1 MMSKQHQPAS
11 RPVRTPDPRTAPSPA
26 AGIAIRCSVIV
37 PVFNGARVIGRCLDA
52 LAQQTLPPAEFEIII
67 TDDGSTDGTAERVA
81 EWAGQHPWVAVSLLR
96 QQHAGPAS
104 ARNRGALAARGPILL
119 FTDADCRPV
128 SGWIAALL
136 AAFDTADPPAGLM
149 GVYRTDQTDLA
160 GRFAQ
165 MEFEDRYARISPGQ
179 QLDVV
184 ATYSAAFR
192 RDLFLA
198 EGGFDPGFPKANNE
212 DVEFSYRLSEQGY
225 QMRFVPD
232 AQVYHPHANTW
243 LRYARTK
250 TGRGYWRTIV
260 YQRHP
265 GKALKDSYTPQV
277 LKLQILLAPL
287 VAAGVAAAL
296 LQRRLAWLALAA
308 PFLATTL
315 PFVRFAA
322 RRDPAVAAV
331 SPWGLW
337 VRSIA
342 FALGV
347 AGGMLANLRRQA
359 EPAARPA
366 PDEAQP

>member
-1 MMSKQHQPAS
+1 MSNQQKPLTQTDEA
-11 RPVRTPDPRTAPSPA
+11 PDSRTAL
-26 AGIAIRCSVIV
+26 RCSVIV
-37 PVFNGARVIGRCLDA
+37 PVYNGASVIDRCLDA
-52 LAQQTLPPAEFEIII
+52 LADQTIPPTDFEIII
-67 TDDGSTDGTAERVA
+67 VDDGSTDGTAARIA
-81 EWAGQHPWVAVSLLR
+81 EWAARHSCVAVSILR
-96 QQHAGPAS
+96 QQQAGPAS
-104 ARNRGALAARGPILL
+104 ARNHGARNARGPLLL

-136 AAFDTADPPAGLM
+136 AAFEAPDRPAGLM

-165 MEFEDRYARISPGQ
+165 MEFEDRYDRMMHSQ

-212 DVEFSYRLSEQGY
+212 DVEFSYRLSEQGH
-225 QMRFVPD
+225 QMRFVPE
-232 AQVYHPHANTW
+232 AQVFHHHANTW
-243 LRYARTK
+243 RRYARLK

-260 YQRHP
+260 YRRHP
-265 GKALKDSYTPQV
+265 GKALRDTYTPQV

-287 VAAGVAAAL
+287 ALLGVIAAL
-296 LQRRLAWLALAA
+296 LHRRPVWTALAA

-322 RRDPAVAAV
+322 RRDPVVAAV

-337 VRSIA
+337 LRSIA
-342 FALGV
+342 FAAGV
-347 AGGMLANLRRQA
+347 AAGALANLRRQP
-359 EPAARPA
+359 EQTTLPASE
-366 PDEAQP
+366 EALS

>member
-1 MMSKQHQPAS
+1 MSKQAEPAT
-11 RPVRTPDPRTAPSPA
+11 RPVETTDPRTTHGQS
-26 AGIAIRCSVIV
+26 AGVQIRCSVIV
-37 PVFNGARVIGRCLDA
+37 PVFNGARVIDRCLDA
-52 LAQQTLPPAEFEIII
+52 LARQTIPPAQFEIII
-67 TDDGSTDGTAERVA
+67 VDDGSTDRTAERVA
-81 EWAGQHPWVAVSLLR
+81 EWAGQHPGIAVSVLR
-96 QQHAGPAS
+96 QSQAGPAS

-128 SGWIAALL
+128 PGWIAALL
-136 AAFDTADPPAGLM
+136 DGFDTPDPPAGLM
-149 GVYRTDQTDLA
+149 GIYCTDQTDLA

-165 MEFEDRYARISPGQ
+165 MEFEDRYSRMRQSQ

-184 ATYSAAFR
+184 ATYSAAFQ

-225 QMRFVPD
+225 RMRFVPE
-232 AQVYHPHANTW
+232 AQVYHHHANTW
-243 LRYARTK
+243 LRYTQLK
-250 TGRGYWRTIV
+250 SGRGYWRTIV
-260 YQRHP
+260 YRRYP
-265 GKALKDSYTPQV
+265 GKALRDTYTPQV

-287 VAAGVAAAL
+287 AVVGVVAAL
-296 LQRRLAWLALAA
+296 LHRRIGWTALAA

-337 VRSIA
+337 LRSIA
-342 FALGV
+342 FAAGV
-347 AGGMLANLRRQA
+347 AAGALASLRGQP
-359 EPAARPA
+359 EQKSQPT
-366 PDEAQP
+366 PDEVRP

>member
-1 MMSKQHQPAS
+1 MSKHQRPAS
-11 RPVRTPDPRTAPSPA
+11 RPAETPDPRA
-26 AGIAIRCSVIV
+26 AQTSALRCSVIV
-37 PVFNGARVIGRCLDA
+37 PVYNGARVIDRCLDA
-52 LAQQTLPPAEFEIII
+52 LAQQTVSPAEFEIII
-67 TDDGSTDGTAERVA
+67 VDDGSSDGTAERVA
-81 EWAGQHPWVAVSLLR
+81 EWAGRHTRVAVSLLR
-96 QQHAGPAS
+96 QGQAGPAS
-104 ARNRGALAARGPILL
+104 ARNRGALAARGPLLL

-128 SGWIAALL
+128 PGWIAALL
-136 AAFDTADPPAGLM
+136 AAFDAPDQPAGLM
-149 GVYRTDQTDLA
+149 GVYCTDQTDLA

-165 MEFEDRYARISPGQ
+165 MEFEDRYDRMRHGQ

-212 DVEFSYRLSEQGY
+212 DVEFSYRLSEQGH
-225 QMRFVPD
+225 QMRFVPE
-232 AQVYHPHANTW
+232 AQVYHHHANTW
-243 LRYARTK
+243 RRYAQLK

-260 YQRHP
+260 YRRHP

-287 VAAGVAAAL
+287 MVLGGVAAL
-296 LQRRLAWLALAA
+296 IHRRLGWTALAA

-322 RRDPAVAAV
+322 RRDLAVAAV

-337 VRSIA
+337 LRSIA

-347 AGGMLANLRRQA
+347 AAGALANLRRQQEQTA
-359 EPAARPA
+359 QPA
-366 PDEAQP
+366 PDEVRS

>member
-1 MMSKQHQPAS
+1 MSKQPQPAS
-11 RPVRTPDPRTAPSPA
+11 QPVETSDPRPA
-26 AGIAIRCSVIV
+26 SGQAASGAFRCSVIV
-37 PVFNGARVIGRCLDA
+37 PVFNGARVVDACLDA
-52 LAQQTLPPAEFEIII
+52 LAQQTVPLAQFEIIMV
-67 TDDGSTDGTAERVA
+67 DDGSSDGTAERVA
-81 EWAGQHPWVAVSLLR
+81 EWAGRHSYVAVAVLR
-96 QQHAGPAS
+96 QGHAGPAS

-128 SGWIAALL
+128 PGWMAALL
-136 AAFDTADPPAGLM
+136 AGFDTPDPPAGLM

-165 MEFEDRYARISPGQ
+165 LEFEDRYARMSQSQ

-184 ATYSAAFR
+184 ATYSAAFQ

-212 DVEFSYRLSEQGY
+212 DVEFSYRLSEQGH
-225 QMRFVPD
+225 QMRFAPG
-232 AQVYHPHANTW
+232 AQVYHHHAKTW
-243 LRYARTK
+243 LRYAQTK

-260 YQRHP
+260 YRRYP
-265 GKALKDSYTPQV
+265 GKALKDTYTPQV

-287 VAAGVAAAL
+287 AALGVAAAL
-296 LQRRLAWLALAA
+296 LHRRVGWTALAA

-322 RRDPAVAAV
+322 RRDPLVAAV

-337 VRSIA
+337 LRSIA
-342 FALGV
+342 FAAGV
-347 AGGMLANLRRQA
+347 AAGSVTNLRGQGEQRSQSM
-359 EPAARPA
+359 
-366 PDEAQP
+366 PDEVRP